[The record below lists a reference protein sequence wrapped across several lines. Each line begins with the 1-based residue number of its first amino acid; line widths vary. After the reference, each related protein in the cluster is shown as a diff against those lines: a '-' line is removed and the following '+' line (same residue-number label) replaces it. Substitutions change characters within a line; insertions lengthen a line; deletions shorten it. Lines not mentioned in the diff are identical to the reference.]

1 MESILFSGGILN
13 FNGGYYDLI
22 GIISDPGQAVL
33 VSLKNEQYEFTIA
46 FLANETTINGVL
58 QTSSEMIVETLST

>member
-13 FNGGYYDLI
+13 FNGGYYNLI

-46 FLANETTINGVL
+46 LTAQETTINGVL
-58 QTSSEMIVETLST
+58 QTSSEMIVETLSS

>member
-13 FNGGYYDLI
+13 FNGSYYDLS

-33 VSLKNEQYEFTIA
+33 VSLKNDQYEFTIA
-46 FLANETTINGVL
+46 LNANETTINGGL
-58 QTSSEMIVETLST
+58 QTSSEMIVETLSS

>member
-1 MESILFSGGILN
+1 MESILFSEGILN
-13 FNGGYYDLI
+13 FNGGYYDLV

-46 FLANETTINGVL
+46 LTANETTINGVL
-58 QTSSEMIVETLST
+58 QTSSEMIVETLSS